1 MRKLHRLLLFR
12 LLLLRRR
19 LKMETG
25 YMLAIYFFVWVA
37 FLFGVNYANE
47 WLPLVFLVMHFF
59 YGVSQRVIGMKEE

>member
-1 MRKLHRLLLFR
+1 
-12 LLLLRRR
+12 
-19 LKMETG
+19 METG

-37 FLFGVNYANE
+37 FLFGMNYANE